1 MKVNQAKQR
10 LVPRIQ
16 SKEDKVIVVGIL
28 SIFIAILFFQKKKQ
42 DWLEAQGT
50 GKYDLI
56 FLTTTHLAQE
66 LVV

>member
-28 SIFIAILFFQKKKQ
+28 SIFTAILFFQKKKQ
-42 DWLEAQGT
+42 DSLEAQGT

-56 FLTTTHLAQE
+56 FFTTTQLAQK